1 MEPARSR
8 RHDVASFTFR
18 FKSRSLALSCIG
30 SSVFLLL
37 LAAVGCLSGYVRPDT
52 GWIATVLGAGIG
64 VPLLYWWRLSRLWR
78 RQVQSLGA
86 IELDARGLRWRRPDT
101 VAFSAEWPEVKQVI
115 FDRPHRSV
123 QIFLS
128 ERPPFLIQDAG
139 FGAIDRFGELCSAFA
154 ERATCAEFDGRT
166 LKKAGLRSLLL
177 GAAALL
183 VAACLYGANLLA
195 RQQLGWHRGTW
206 SFPIF
211 ICAVGLLYLL
221 AGVRIVMGRGTQLA
235 ATRMQQAPR
244 QMLRFLGV
252 AVCGNFAILLA
263 LNWLALRR

>member
-1 MEPARSR
+1 MPPRNPSHRPWNQAEN
-8 RHDVASFTFR
+8 
-18 FKSRSLALSCIG
+18 
-30 SSVFLLL
+30 
-37 LAAVGCLSGYVRPDT
+37 AA
-52 GWIATVLGAGIG
+52 ATI
-64 VPLLYWWRLSRLWR
+64 
-78 RQVQSLGA
+78 
-86 IELDARGLRWRRPDT
+86 
-101 VAFSAEWPEVKQVI
+101 AFSTEWREVKQVV

-123 QIFLS
+123 QVFLN

-139 FGAIDRFGELCSAFA
+139 FGAIERFDELCSAFA
-154 ERATCAEFDGRT
+154 ARADCAEFDGRT

-177 GAAALL
+177 SVAALL
-183 VAACLYGANLLA
+183 VAAGLYGANLLA
-195 RQQLGWHRGTW
+195 QQQLGWHRGTW

-211 ICAVGLLYLL
+211 IFAIGLLHLV

-235 ATRMQQAPR
+235 ATRMEQAPR